1 MKVEIEV
8 MPSNFFFNEETW
20 YTHKE
25 SKMPT
30 KKPLLNVVWIQD
42 NGAAIGQI
50 STIDMI
56 FDPIEEYVTIPEEV
70 RLAVIEKY
78 GNDLKQYYQE
88 NVTNE

>member
-8 MPSNFFFNEETW
+8 MPSNFFLNEETW

-70 RLAVIEKY
+70 RLEVIRKY
-78 GNDLKQYYQE
+78 EDKLKPYLQ
-88 NVTNE
+88 

>member
-1 MKVEIEV
+1 MQVDVEL
-8 MPSNFFFNEETW
+8 MPSNFFFNEAPW

-30 KKPLLNVVWIQD
+30 KKPLVNVVWVQD

-50 STIDMI
+50 STIEMI
-56 FDPIEEYVTIPEEV
+56 FDPIKEYVTIPEEV

-78 GNDLKQYYQE
+78 GTDLKQYYQE
-88 NVTNE
+88 DDQ